1 MATPAPRLSPP
12 LNRGGSLYNS
22 VIVPQV
28 TIGGLPAQV
37 AFSGL
42 SPGFAGLYQV
52 NAIVPAGVSP
62 GDSVPLRVSTPNGLS
77 DTVMIAIQ
85 AP

>member
-1 MATPAPRLSPP
+1 
-12 LNRGGSLYNS
+12 
-22 VIVPQV
+22 
-28 TIGGLPAQV
+28 V